1 MAEVDDGSLS
11 TFSEL
16 SVRGREVGR
25 RDQQSGPARPEELGL
40 SVLGAFIKES
50 LDGIAVLDASLRVL
64 YMNEAGCEILG
75 VPPDALVGGTSLVA
89 VPPRRREAV
98 GQILQEMVRGVGRGA
113 ATILRPNGEEREI
126 EYTHVILDEGEQKL
140 YAGIFRDISESGRT
154 HLREAA
160 FAEIAA
166 SAAYAG
172 SLDATLDGV
181 AASVV
186 RGTEMVACAVVLSE
200 THSESLQVRG
210 CFNLPD
216 DYPRRFSLALEA
228 GENLPAAQAIRT
240 GETVIV
246 RRALDDPALGGDLDQ
261 DLSWATLVCMPMAS
275 RGKTVGALKCFY
287 EQGHQLDP
295 GALGFLGAVA
305 DQAAVAVENARLFA
319 QIAESYRR
327 QEGLVQAGLALGSE
341 LALPAVLKKIVEL
354 ACEATGARYG
364 AVGVL
369 GATGQIDHSITFGV
383 TEEQRS
389 AIGNPP
395 VGKGI
400 LGALITDA
408 SALRLRRIQDDPR
421 SVGFPPNHPPMTSF
435 LGVPIVVRGTIYGNL
450 YLTEKKDATEFAAE
464 DERTAVTL
472 AAQAGVAIENAR
484 LFEEAHARLAL
495 QERNRLAQELHD
507 SVSQALFSLTLHT
520 RAAQLSFEQR
530 QSIGTDKL
538 ERHLA
543 ELRRLTQGAL
553 AEMKALI
560 FELRPEALREEG
572 LVAALRK
579 QADKIVAR
587 DEITVE
593 VSGPHAPVVLSP
605 PMEEELY
612 RWSQEALANA
622 VNHAEATRI
631 TIDIQLPDKDEH
643 LLTLEIS
650 DDGVGFDPSLSRPG
664 HMGLKTMAARANR
677 LGGTFE
683 VRSAPG
689 AGSTL
694 LVKVPLV
701 TERDATSPDEGRAS
715 KSVQ

>member
-1 MAEVDDGSLS
+1 MSQRDVD
-11 TFSEL
+11 
-16 SVRGREVGR
+16 R
-25 RDQQSGPARPEELGL
+25 RDQHPVPVGPEQLGL

-50 LDGIAVLDASLRVL
+50 LDGIAVLDKNLRVL

-75 VPPDALVGGTSLVA
+75 VPPDALVGETGLVA

-98 GQILQEMVRGVGRGA
+98 GQILREMLRGTGRGA

-126 EYTHVILDEGEQKL
+126 EYTHVILDAGEEKL

-186 RGTEMVACAVVLSE
+186 RATEMVACAVVLSE
-200 THSESLQVRG
+200 INSEPLQVRG
-210 CFNLPD
+210 TSNLPE

-228 GENLPAAQAIRT
+228 GVDLPGVRAIRT

-246 RRALDDPALGGDLDQ
+246 RRALEDPALGGDVDR
-261 DLSWATLVCMPMAS
+261 DLSWATLVCMPMVA
-275 RGKTVGALKCFY
+275 RGETVGALKCFY
-287 EQGHQLDP
+287 EQGHELDP

-305 DQAAVAVENARLFA
+305 DQAAVAVENARLF
-319 QIAESYRR
+319 
-327 QEGLVQAGLALGSE
+327 
-341 LALPAVLKKIVEL
+341 
-354 ACEATGARYG
+354 
-364 AVGVL
+364 
-369 GATGQIDHSITFGV
+369 
-383 TEEQRS
+383 
-389 AIGNPP
+389 
-395 VGKGI
+395 
-400 LGALITDA
+400 
-408 SALRLRRIQDDPR
+408 
-421 SVGFPPNHPPMTSF
+421 
-435 LGVPIVVRGTIYGNL
+435 
-450 YLTEKKDATEFAAE
+450 
-464 DERTAVTL
+464 
-472 AAQAGVAIENAR
+472 
-484 LFEEAHARLAL
+484 EEAQARLAL

-520 RAAQLSFEQR
+520 RAAQLAFEQR
-530 QSIGTDKL
+530 QSIGADKL
-538 ERHLA
+538 ERHLD
-543 ELRRLTQGAL
+543 ELGRLTQGAL

-572 LVAALRK
+572 LVAAVRK
-579 QADKIVAR
+579 QADRIGAR

-593 VSGPHAPVVLSP
+593 VSGPNGPVVLP
-605 PMEEELY
+605 APMEEELY

-622 VNHAEATRI
+622 VKHAQASRI
-631 TIDIQLPDKDEH
+631 AIDIQVPDRDEH
-643 LLTLEIS
+643 LLTLEVT

-664 HMGLKTMAARANR
+664 HLGLTTMAARADR

-689 AGSTL
+689 AGSTV
-694 LVKVPLV
+694 LVKVPLE
-701 TERDATSPDEGRAS
+701 TKRDATSPDERPAS
-715 KSVQ
+715 ESHQ

>member
-1 MAEVDDGSLS
+1 M
-11 TFSEL
+11 
-16 SVRGREVGR
+16 
-25 RDQQSGPARPEELGL
+25 
-40 SVLGAFIKES
+40 SVLGTFIKES
-50 LDGIAVLDASLRVL
+50 LDGIAVLDGNLRVL

-75 VPPDALVGGTSLVA
+75 VPHEALVGETGLVA

-98 GQILQEMVRGVGRGA
+98 GQILREMLSGTGQGA
-113 ATILRPNGEEREI
+113 ATILRPSGEEREI
-126 EYTHVILDEGEQKL
+126 EYTHVILDVSGEKL

-200 THSESLQVRG
+200 ANSEPLHVG
-210 CFNLPD
+210 GTFNLPE
-216 DYPRRFSLALEA
+216 DYPRRFSLALAA
-228 GENLPAAQAIRT
+228 GEPLPGVQAIRS

-261 DLSWATLVCMPMAS
+261 DLSWGTLVCMPMVA

-287 EQGHQLDP
+287 DQGHELDP
-295 GALGFLGAVA
+295 AGMGFLAAVA

-319 QIAESYRR
+319 QIAESSRR
-327 QEGLVQAGLALGSE
+327 QEGLVQAGIALGSE
-341 LALPAVLKKIVEL
+341 VSLPALLEKIVEL
-354 ACEATGARYG
+354 ACNATGARYG

-369 GATGQIDHSITFGV
+369 GTTGVIEDFITFGV
-383 TEEQRS
+383 TDDQHR
-389 AIGNPP
+389 AIGDLP
-395 VGKGI
+395 VGQGI

-408 SALRLRRIQDDPR
+408 SVLRLRRIQDDPR

-450 YLTEKKDATEFAAE
+450 YLTEKEDAAE
-464 DERTAVTL
+464 FTPEDESAAVTL

-484 LFEEAHARLAL
+484 LFEEAQARLAL
-495 QERNRLAQELHD
+495 QERHRLAQELHD
-507 SVSQALFSLTLHT
+507 SVSQALFSLTLHA
-520 RAAQLSFEQR
+520 RAAQLAFEQQ
-530 QSIGTDKL
+530 QSIGAGKL
-538 ERHLA
+538 ESHLA
-543 ELRRLTQGAL
+543 ELRHLTQAAL

-579 QADKIVAR
+579 QADRIVAR
-587 DEITVE
+587 DEITVD
-593 VSGPHAPVVLSP
+593 VSGPNAPVVLPP

-612 RWSQEALANA
+612 RLSQEALANA
-622 VNHAEATRI
+622 VNHAAATRI
-631 TIDIQLPDKDEH
+631 AIDIQVTDMDEH
-643 LLTLEIS
+643 LLMLEIS
-650 DDGVGFDPSLSRPG
+650 DDGVGFDPSLPRPG
-664 HMGLKTMAARANR
+664 HMGLTTMAARADR

-689 AGSTL
+689 AGSTVR
-694 LVKVPLV
+694 VKVPLQP
-701 TERDATSPDEGRAS
+701 ERAATSRDERRAS
-715 KSVQ
+715 ESLR